1 MIVTLEYD
9 NDGELV
15 LPLGEEIMQGLDW
28 ELGDNIT
35 WTDNG
40 DGSWTL
46 SNEEELEKKIKHILI
61 I

>member
-1 MIVTLEYD
+1 
-9 NDGELV
+9 
-15 LPLGEEIMQGLDW
+15 MQGLDW

-46 SNEEELEKKIKHILI
+46 NKVEKVR
-61 I
+61 

>member
-46 SNEEELEKKIKHILI
+46 SNEEELEKVR
-61 I
+61 